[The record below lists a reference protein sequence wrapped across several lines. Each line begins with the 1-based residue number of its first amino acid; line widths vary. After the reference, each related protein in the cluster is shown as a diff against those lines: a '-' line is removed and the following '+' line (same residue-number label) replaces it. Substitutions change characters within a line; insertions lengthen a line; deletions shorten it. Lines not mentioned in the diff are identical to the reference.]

1 MSWATRTI
9 EALAGGE
16 IAQCRPHGGSMR
28 GRIESGQLVTLD
40 PRREPEIDDAV
51 LCRCKGNV
59 YVHLVRAIRGHG
71 PQQRFLIGNNR
82 GGLNG
87 WVGRPAIYGVVV
99 AVED

>member
-1 MSWATRTI
+1 MSWAEKTI
-9 EALAGGE
+9 AELRAGK

-40 PRREPEIDDAV
+40 PTREPDVDDAV

-59 YVHLVRAIRGHG
+59 FVHLVKAIQGHG
-71 PQQRFLIGNNR
+71 DKRRYLIGNNR

-87 WVGRPAIYGVVV
+87 WVGRTAIYGVVTDV
-99 AVED
+99 RD